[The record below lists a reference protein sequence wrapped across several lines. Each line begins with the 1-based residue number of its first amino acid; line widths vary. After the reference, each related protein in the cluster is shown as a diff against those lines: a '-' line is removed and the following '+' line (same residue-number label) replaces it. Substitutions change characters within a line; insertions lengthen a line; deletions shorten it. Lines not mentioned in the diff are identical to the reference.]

1 MPPPVHTPIS
11 RPSAPG
17 IVSWQLVLG
26 LIVWVAATV
35 GATAWV
41 VRSSVNAAER
51 EFLEYGEL
59 FHAQL
64 REKLRANEA
73 VLYGFSAFLG
83 AIPRDDLLAA
93 SQYARSILERYPHI
107 YMLEVV
113 RRVSRSDLAA
123 FTQQMRRKW
132 QRNFEVRRFDYRGE
146 RQWAPLPDKARYYPI
161 ILAEPESEAS
171 RQIIGL
177 DIDSLS
183 GLRSALIRSEKQGTP
198 SVSEPFRLVE
208 GDQAYVLFRPIQ
220 SPSGEAKSGGLMGD
234 TTYALMVVRARDL
247 MPTSTALNPA
257 VGHTASLIVGGST
270 TELFAHTPSLPPPV
284 GSGLFAPL
292 RIERSLDD
300 LSQSITLSLER
311 RIGIGDLSG
320 IGLVTVA
327 LASMFSLTMLL
338 GYAGSLNQRERRRE
352 AELRTIEHLALH
364 DQLTGLPNR
373 FLLLGRL
380 EQVLTTAQ
388 RHGTKLAVMFLDL
401 DGFKPIND
409 RFGHHAGD
417 AVLREIGW
425 RLRQCIRDC
434 DTVARHGGDE
444 FVVVLT
450 DMREAGDAASVA
462 EKILLAV
469 AEPLEIEGE
478 ILHVTTS
485 VGIAIFPDT
494 GSDAETLLRAADA
507 AMYEA
512 KAEGRRIYRFA
523 TRDVSTPQ
531 TS

>member
-1 MPPPVHTPIS
+1 MAPSDYKPIIRS
-11 RPSAPG
+11 SVASA
-17 IVSWQLVLG
+17 ISWRLVIG
-26 LIVWVAATV
+26 LIIWIAASV

-41 VRSSVNAAER
+41 VRSSLNTAER
-51 EFLEYGEL
+51 EFLEYGEH

-64 REKLRANEA
+64 RDKLRANEA

-83 AIPRDDLLAA
+83 AIPRDDHFSA

-132 QRNFEVRRFDYRGE
+132 HRNFEVRRFDYRGE
-146 RQWAPLPDKARYYPI
+146 REWAPLQDKSAYYPV

-171 RQIIGL
+171 RQVLGL
-177 DIDSLS
+177 DIDSLP
-183 GLRSALIRSEKQGTP
+183 GLRSALTRSELQGTP
-198 SVSEPFRLVE
+198 SASESFRLVE

-220 SPSGEAKSGGLMGD
+220 NAPGAAKNGGLMGD

-247 MPTSTALNPA
+247 LPVQSTLNPA
-257 VGHTASLIVGGST
+257 IGHAASMVISGSAT
-270 TELFAHTPSLPPPV
+270 GLFALTPSLPPPV
-284 GSGLFAPL
+284 GSGFFEPL
-292 RIERSLDD
+292 RIERTLDD
-300 LSQSITLSLER
+300 LSQSINLSLER
-311 RIGIGDLSG
+311 RIGISDLSG

-338 GYAGSLNQRERRRE
+338 GYAGSVHQRERRRE
-352 AELRTIEHLALH
+352 EELRAIEHLALH

-409 RFGHHAGD
+409 RYGHHAGD
-417 AVLREIGW
+417 ALLREIGW

-450 DMREAGDAASVA
+450 DMRETPDAASVA

-478 ILHVTTS
+478 TLHVTTS
-485 VGIAIFPDT
+485 VGIAMFPEA

-523 TRDVSTPQ
+523 TAGVSAPLA
-531 TS
+531 S